1 MKPELRDKDKRDE
14 PMKPKEASGLNPRS
28 EPEKSKLES
37 TGPPKPSPRKGHCCS
52 WVSTGTQG
60 IELPFS
66 SGPCMRTRTSAN
78 PEISTTV
85 SNPISKTFPEICLTI
100 AIHKLLERLGPRRH

>member
-1 MKPELRDKDKRDE
+1 MKPEMREQAKRDE
-14 PMKPKEASGLNPRS
+14 PKKPKKANGINPRS
-28 EPEKSKLES
+28 EPKKSKLES

-78 PEISTTV
+78 PSIVKESQRALKP
-85 SNPISKTFPEICLTI
+85 SSKYT
-100 AIHKLLERLGPRRH
+100 